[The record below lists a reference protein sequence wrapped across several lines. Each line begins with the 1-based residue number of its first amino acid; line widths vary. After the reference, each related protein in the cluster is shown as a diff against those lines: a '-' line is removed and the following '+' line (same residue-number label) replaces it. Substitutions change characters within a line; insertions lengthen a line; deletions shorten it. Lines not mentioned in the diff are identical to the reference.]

1 MRVEQ
6 LLHFLRRS
14 EGQAGRADLRG
25 EILCVERLVAGH
37 GEQIKRRLL
46 AVAEKEVLADG
57 AVERFAD
64 GGAVLHRGGGVVLKA
79 DVGDTEGV
87 ERGKDR
93 ADALVGNGGSSRV
106 DGGEVHEEAF
116 FLSR

>member
-1 MRVEQ
+1 M
-6 LLHFLRRS
+6 
-14 EGQAGRADLRG
+14 
-25 EILCVERLVAGH
+25 ERLVAGH

-57 AVERFAD
+57 ALQRFAD

-79 DVGDTEGV
+79 DVGDAE
-87 ERGKDR
+87 E
-93 ADALVGNGGSSRV
+93 SSAAKTVPTRSSATAEQPCRR
-106 DGGEVHEEAF
+106 GEVHEEAF